1 MDVKAGFAIK
11 KLGESNYNIWKTDIV
26 DVLLREDLWFVVCE
40 EDKEPAE

>member
-1 MDVKAGFAIK
+1 MDAKAGFAIK